1 MTRLVLTVIV
11 IYILL
16 WQFKMMRNEKFS
28 DIGEKINQVT
38 ETFASTFSKSF
49 DQILKLKK
57 DIVLKLTGTGKLHV
71 KVR

>member
-1 MTRLVLTVIV
+1 
-11 IYILL
+11 
-16 WQFKMMRNEKFS
+16 MRNEKFS

-57 DIVLKLTGTGKLHV
+57 TSFEIDRNGKLHV
-71 KVR
+71 KVH